1 MNKLAM
7 ILIAG
12 LIVMSFEDF
21 CEVVAVNGIKHTVN
35 CQGELFVV
43 NHEFEIPVMVGD
55 SVYTEFKFKDEP
67 IDVKFIDMTQPQEME
82 DRDE

>member
-1 MNKLAM
+1 MKTL
-7 ILIAG
+7 ILIF
-12 LIVMSFEDF
+12 LVIMSFEDF
-21 CEVVAVNGIKHTVN
+21 CEVVAVDGIKHSIN

-43 NHEFEIPVMVGD
+43 NHDFEIPVMVGD
-55 SVYTEFKFKDEP
+55 SVYTEFKFKGEP

>member
-1 MNKLAM
+1 MKTL
-7 ILIAG
+7 ILIF
-12 LIVMSFEDF
+12 LVIMSFEDF
-21 CEVVAVNGIKHTVN
+21 CEVVAVDGIKHSIN

-43 NHEFEIPVMVGD
+43 NHEIPVMVGD
-55 SVYTEFKFKDEP
+55 SVYTEFKFKGEP

>member
-1 MNKLAM
+1 MKTL
-7 ILIAG
+7 ILIF
-12 LIVMSFEDF
+12 IVIMSFEDF
-21 CEVVAVNGIKHTVN
+21 CEVVAVDGIKHTVN

-43 NHEFEIPVMVGD
+43 NHDFEVPVIVGD
-55 SVYTEFKFKDEP
+55 TVYTEFKFKGEP